1 MPSHA
6 DYVVSTA
13 HKSKGLEWNRV
24 QISDDFL
31 YDINSLA
38 VKITPE
44 ELRLLYVACTRG
56 KNLLDIHHI
65 SDLLH
70 ALQHKKLILG

>member
-56 KNLLDIHHI
+56 KKPVRHSSHQR
-65 SDLLH
+65 SV
-70 ALQHKKLILG
+70 ACSTTQKS